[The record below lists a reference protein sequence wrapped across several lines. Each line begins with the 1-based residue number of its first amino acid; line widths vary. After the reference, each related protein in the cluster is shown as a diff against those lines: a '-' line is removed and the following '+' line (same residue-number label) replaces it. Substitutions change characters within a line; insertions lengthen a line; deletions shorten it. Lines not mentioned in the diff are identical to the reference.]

1 MISPTKHVLLSIFI
15 ASQKMIITITV
26 VIIIKRLIDKN
37 VSSVKVDAR
46 FRFKKKPHSVRYY
59 T

>member
-1 MISPTKHVLLSIFI
+1 MVSPTKHVLLSIFI

-46 FRFKKKPHSVRYY
+46 FRF
-59 T
+59 